1 MGWNESGNGKNPWGG
16 GKNPV
21 PPDLDDVIRNLQNRL
36 SALFGGRR
44 RGGEGSGAK
53 GLSLV
58 MILIV
63 VGWVMSG
70 FYKVDASERGIV
82 LRFGEHV
89 NTTMAG
95 LRWHIPWPIES
106 VEQVNVARFER
117 VPITKR
123 MLTSDENIVEV
134 DLVVQY
140 QRTDAEKFLFK
151 VRDAEA
157 TVSDVAESAI
167 REVVGKNNMDFTL
180 TEGRAEISRQ
190 TKELMQT
197 TLDAYNTGIQIFQ
210 VNLQDVNFPDQVQDS
225 VQDAIKAREDK
236 DRLSLEAEA
245 YANDIVPKA
254 RGAAAR
260 QIQDAEAYRE
270 RVIADSEGEASRFTQ
285 LLAEYEKAPEVT
297 RERLYL
303 ESIESV
309 YEGSAK
315 VLMDT
320 EGSGNLV
327 YLPIDKLLEQR
338 SRRVVPE
345 ATFVPQSGGG
355 NRESGSDL
363 RERESR
369 ESARS
374 RGTR

>member
-16 GKNPV
+16 GKNPE
-21 PPDLDDVIRNLQNRL
+21 PPDLDEVVRNLQNRL

-44 RGGEGSGAK
+44 RGGDGSGAK
-53 GLSLV
+53 GLSLI

-63 VGWVMSG
+63 VGWLLSG

-106 VEQVNVARFER
+106 AEQVNVARFER

-140 QRTDAEKFLFK
+140 QRADAEKFLFK
-151 VRDAEA
+151 VRDAED

-167 REVVGKNNMDFTL
+167 REVVGKNKMDFTL
-180 TEGRAEISRQ
+180 TEGRAEISSQ

-197 TLDAYNTGIQIFQ
+197 TLDTYNTGIQIFQ
-210 VNLQDVNFPDQVQDS
+210 VNLQDVNFPDQVQAS

-260 QIQDAEAYRE
+260 QTQDAEAYRE
-270 RVIADSEGEASRFTQ
+270 RVIADAEGEASRFTQ

-327 YLPIDKLLEQR
+327 YLPVDKLLEQR
-338 SRRVVPE
+338 SRRVVPD
-345 ATFVPQSGGG
+345 ATSVPQSGGG
-355 NRESGSDL
+355 NRESGADL
-363 RERESR
+363 RERETR

>member
-16 GKNPV
+16 GKDPR
-21 PPDLDDVIRNLQNRL
+21 PPDLDEVVRNLQNRL

-44 RGGEGSGAK
+44 RGGQGSGTQ
-53 GLSLV
+53 GLGLV
-58 MILIV
+58 LILIV
-63 VGWVMSG
+63 VGWVLTG
-70 FYKVDASERGIV
+70 FYKVDESERGVV
-82 LRFGEHV
+82 LRYGEHV
-89 NTTMAG
+89 NTTMPG

-106 VEQVNVARFER
+106 AEQVNIARFER
-117 VPITKR
+117 VPIVKR

-140 QRTDAEKFLFK
+140 QRADAEKYLFK
-151 VRDAEA
+151 VREPEH

-167 REVVGKNNMDFTL
+167 REVVGKNEMDFVL

-190 TKELMQT
+190 TKELLQT
-197 TLDAYNTGIQIFQ
+197 ILDTYETGILVFQ
-210 VNLQDVNFPDQVQDS
+210 VNLQDVNFPEQVQAS
-225 VQDAIKAREDK
+225 VQDAIKAREDR

-245 YANDIVPKA
+245 YANDILPKA

-260 QIQDAEAYRE
+260 QTEDAEAYRA
-270 RVIADSEGEASRFTQ
+270 RVIADAEGEASRFTQ
-285 LLAEYEKAPEVT
+285 LLAEYQKAPVVT

-309 YEGSAK
+309 FERSSK

-327 YLPIDKLLEQR
+327 YLPIDKLLEQQ
-338 SRRVVPE
+338 SRRVAPE
-345 ATFVPQSGGG
+345 AALAPQSGGG